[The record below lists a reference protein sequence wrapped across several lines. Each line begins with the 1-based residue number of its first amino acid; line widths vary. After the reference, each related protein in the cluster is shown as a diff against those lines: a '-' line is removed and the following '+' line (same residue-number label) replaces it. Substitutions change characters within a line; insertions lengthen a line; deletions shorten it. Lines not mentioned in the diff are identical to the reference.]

1 MNTRT
6 LAVQQPIEPS
16 KTKDEFTSYLGLL
29 IGLAS
34 ITMLFVT
41 LLISYSILRIQ
52 AGYWFVPGEG
62 SFPMKLAIINTVI
75 LLGSSGTW
83 IVASKNASNAKS
95 SAFRKW
101 TLVTMVLGVLFLIS
115 QIVLWKIL
123 ITKGFTAQSSIVGSV
138 FYMLTGVHGV
148 HIIAGLAALV
158 WIVVK
163 VKQDNLELN
172 QGRVKL
178 VGLFWHFLDI
188 LWICLFIA
196 IFLI

>member
-1 MNTRT
+1 
-6 LAVQQPIEPS
+6 
-16 KTKDEFTSYLGLL
+16 
-29 IGLAS
+29 
-34 ITMLFVT
+34 
-41 LLISYSILRIQ
+41 
-52 AGYWFVPGEG
+52 
-62 SFPMKLAIINTVI
+62 MKLAIINTVI

>member
-62 SFPMKLAIINTVI
+62 SRNV
-75 LLGSSGTW
+75 
-83 IVASKNASNAKS
+83 
-95 SAFRKW
+95 
-101 TLVTMVLGVLFLIS
+101 
-115 QIVLWKIL
+115 
-123 ITKGFTAQSSIVGSV
+123 
-138 FYMLTGVHGV
+138 
-148 HIIAGLAALV
+148 
-158 WIVVK
+158 
-163 VKQDNLELN
+163 
-172 QGRVKL
+172 
-178 VGLFWHFLDI
+178 
-188 LWICLFIA
+188 
-196 IFLI
+196 